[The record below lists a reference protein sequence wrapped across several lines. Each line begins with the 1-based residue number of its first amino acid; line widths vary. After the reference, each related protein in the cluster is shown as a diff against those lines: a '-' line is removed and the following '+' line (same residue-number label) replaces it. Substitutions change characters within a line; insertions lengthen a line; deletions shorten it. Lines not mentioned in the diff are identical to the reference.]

1 VEMAPGAFGL
11 RIVSR
16 AGVPGLD
23 RRGGVAGRRRA
34 VHGLAEDGEID
45 RRLAGGGL
53 SLIGADGEGETR
65 VEYHERSGGGL
76 LIRTASFGE
85 HLLLEGGRTVLS
97 SVAAVEPEL
106 WQRYV
111 LGQVLPL
118 TASVQGLEVFH
129 ASAVALEGGVLVL
142 AGGSG
147 AGKSSLA
154 AALIASGEGA
164 FFADDVVALDATAF
178 GLTAYPGTTLMS
190 IPRDLDPELRAA
202 LPTGQPWVADERK
215 EIASVRGER
224 RPQPVLAFL
233 RLTPEEGNRGMRF
246 EPCLPD
252 RLMATTFDGVSRTPE
267 RMRRLLR
274 VAALLAAGG
283 RAEELRYPLDSDPR
297 ALAVAIRERLG
308 AGVGLA

>member
-1 VEMAPGAFGL
+1 MAPGAFGL
-11 RIVSR
+11 RIVSH
-16 AGVPGLD
+16 AEIPGLD

-34 VHGLAEDGEID
+34 VHGLVAEGEIGL
-45 RRLAGGGL
+45 RLAGGGL
-53 SLIGADGEGETR
+53 ALIGADGEGEAR
-65 VEYHERSGGGL
+65 VEYHELGGRGL
-76 LIRTASFGE
+76 LIRSASFGE
-85 HLLLEGGRTVLS
+85 HLLLDGGRTVLS
-97 SVAAVEPEL
+97 AVAGADPQL

-129 ASAVALEGGVLVL
+129 ASAVALERGVLVL

-154 AALIASGEGA
+154 AALIASGAGA

-190 IPRDLDPELRAA
+190 IPRDLDPELAAA
-202 LPTGQPWVADERK
+202 LPAGPPLLADERK
-215 EIASVRGER
+215 KIASVRGER

-233 RLTPEEGNRGMRF
+233 RLTPEDRGGDLRF

-283 RAEELRYPLDSDPR
+283 RAEELRYPLGTEPR
-297 ALAVAIRERLG
+297 ALAAAIGTRLG

>member
-1 VEMAPGAFGL
+1 MAPGAFGL
-11 RIVSR
+11 RVVSDL
-16 AGVPGLD
+16 GVPGLN

-34 VHGLAEDGEID
+34 VHALATESEIGRRLGDGGLA
-45 RRLAGGGL
+45 
-53 SLIGADGEGETR
+53 LIGADGEGETR
-65 VEYHERSGGGL
+65 VEYHDFAGGGL
-76 LIRTASFGE
+76 LIRSASFGE
-85 HLLLEGGRTVLS
+85 HLLLDGGRTVLS
-97 SVAAVEPEL
+97 SVAAVDPGL
-106 WQRYV
+106 WQRYL

-129 ASAVALEGGVLVL
+129 ASAVALERGVLVL

-154 AALIASGEGA
+154 AALIATGAGA

-178 GLTAYPGTTLMS
+178 GLTAYPGTTLIG
-190 IPRDLDPELRAA
+190 IPRNLDPELRAA
-202 LPTGQPWVADERK
+202 LPTGSPWLADERK
-215 EIASVRGER
+215 EIASIRGER

-233 RLTPEEGNRGMRF
+233 RLTPEDRDGGLRF

-283 RAEELRYPLDSDPR
+283 RAEELRYPLGSDPR
-297 ALAVAIRERLG
+297 VLAAAIGERLG
-308 AGVGLA
+308 AGAGLA

>member
-1 VEMAPGAFGL
+1 MAPGAYGL
-11 RIVSR
+11 RILAE
-16 AGVPGLD
+16 AGIPGID

-34 VHGLAEDGEID
+34 AHRLVEEGEL
-45 RRLAGGGL
+45 RSRWASGGL
-53 SLIGADGEGETR
+53 SLIGADGEDETR
-65 VEYHERSGGGL
+65 VEYHELTGGGL
-76 LIRTASFGE
+76 LIRSASFGE
-85 HLLLEGGRTVLS
+85 HLLLDGGRTVLS
-97 SVAAVEPEL
+97 AVTGVDPDL
-106 WQRYV
+106 WRRYL

-129 ASAVALEGGVLVL
+129 ASAVALERGVLVL

-154 AALIASGEGA
+154 AALIATGTAS

-178 GLTAYPGTTLMS
+178 GLTAYPGTTLMG
-190 IPRDLDPELRAA
+190 IPHDLDPELRAS
-202 LPTGQPWVADERK
+202 LPTGRPWLADERK

-224 RPQPVLAFL
+224 CPQPVLAFL
-233 RLTPEEGNRGMRF
+233 RLTPEDRDGAPRF

-283 RAEELRYPLDSDPR
+283 RAEELRYPLGSDPR
-297 ALAVAIRERLG
+297 ALAAAIGERLG
-308 AGVGLA
+308 AEAGVA